1 MQNKYFTRRSKMSNR
16 KKVWFEDAGRK
27 LDPGLV
33 EQLRNSRKVTNQE
46 TNNNEIPII
55 VYLRKNCE
63 QGKKDDLLKVCNV
76 DSHNKLGRELHS
88 INAIKG
94 HLTPDRIKQIKDHEA
109 VDRIFYDRIVT
120 SFLDIASEQTGAAKV
135 REQLGLTGKG
145 VTMAIID
152 TGIYPHEDLTNPA
165 NRIIAFQDF
174 INGESDPYDDNG
186 HGTHCAG
193 DAAGNGSASNGKYT
207 GPAPEASIIGIKVL
221 DEQGSGRLSTIIEGL
236 EWCIDHK
243 EVHNIQII
251 SLSLGAPAYES
262 FRDDPLSLAAQ
273 AAWHEGIVVVAAAG
287 NSGPSP
293 ATISTPAIDPFII
306 TVGSTD
312 DQNTLERADDV
323 IAEYSSRGPTIDTLV
338 KPDVYAPGT
347 NIISLLASGSAIES
361 ELPEMVIDES
371 YIQLSG
377 TSMATPICAG
387 IIALMLEANPN
398 LSPNDIKSILKATSH
413 PTLDDV
419 WGYIEAESATRMA
432 KNYQISAPSEA
443 L

>member
-1 MQNKYFTRRSKMSNR
+1 MSNR
-16 KKVWFEDAGRK
+16 KKVWFENNDRK

-33 EQLRNSRKVTNQE
+33 EQLWNARKVDMNVISS
-46 TNNNEIPII
+46 NEIPII
-55 VYLRKNCE
+55 VYLKKNCDKD
-63 QGKKDDLLKVCNV
+63 KKDDLLKTCNL
-76 DSHNKLGRELHS
+76 DSHNKLERELHS
-88 INAIKG
+88 INGVKG
-94 HLTPDRIKQIKDHEA
+94 HLTPDKIKEIKDHEA

-120 SFLDIASEQTGAAKV
+120 SFLDVACEHIGAVNVHKN
-135 REQLGLTGKG
+135 LDLTGNG
-145 VTMAIID
+145 ITIAVID
-152 TGIYPHEDLTNPA
+152 TGIHPHEDLITPS

-174 INGESDPYDDNG
+174 INGQNEPYDDNG

-193 DAAGNGSASNGKYT
+193 DAAGNGNLSNGRYV

-236 EWCIDHK
+236 EWCMDHK
-243 EVHNIQII
+243 EAHNIRII

-262 FRDDPLSLAAQ
+262 FRDDPLSRAAQ
-273 AAWHEGIVVVAAAG
+273 KAWHQGIVVCAAAG
-287 NSGPSP
+287 NSGPAA

-312 DQNTLERADDV
+312 DQNTLERTDDHIAD
-323 IAEYSSRGPTIDTLV
+323 YSSRGPTIDSLI
-338 KPDVYAPGT
+338 KPDIYAPGT
-347 NIISLLASGSAIES
+347 NIISLLAPGSAIES
-361 ELPEMVIDES
+361 QIPELIIDEN

-413 PTLDDV
+413 PTLDDL
-419 WGYIEAESATRMA
+419 WGYLEAESAVEMA
-432 KNYQISAPSEA
+432 KNYQLQVQTAVQDS
-443 L
+443 

>member
-1 MQNKYFTRRSKMSNR
+1 MSNR
-16 KKVWFEDAGRK
+16 KKVWFENAERK

-33 EQLRNSRKVTNQE
+33 EQLRNSRKVTNHE
-46 TNNNEIPII
+46 TNNQEIPII
-55 VYLRKNCE
+55 VYLKKNCN
-63 QGKKDDLLKVCNV
+63 QDKKGDLLKVCNA
-76 DSHNKLGRELHS
+76 DPHNKLGRELRS
-88 INAIKG
+88 INAMKG
-94 HLTPDRIKQIKDHEA
+94 HLTPDRIKQIKDHDA
-109 VDRIFYDRIVT
+109 VDRIFYDRKVT
-120 SFLDIASEQTGAAKV
+120 SFLDIACEQTGAVKV
-135 REQLGLTGKG
+135 REELGVTGKD
-145 VTMAIID
+145 VTIAVID
-152 TGIYPHEDLTNPA
+152 TGIHPHDDLTNPT

-174 INGESDPYDDNG
+174 INGESEPYDDNG

-193 DAAGNGSASNGKYT
+193 DAAGNGSLSNGKYA
-207 GPAPEASIIGIKVL
+207 GPAPEASIVGLKVL

-243 EVHNIQII
+243 EEHNIRII

-273 AAWHEGIVVVAAAG
+273 AAWHEGMVVCAAAG
-287 NSGPSP
+287 NSGPSA

-312 DQNTLERADDV
+312 DQNTLERTDDV
-323 IAEYSSRGPTIDTLV
+323 IADYSSRGPTIDTLV

-347 NIISLLASGSAIES
+347 NIISLLAPGSAIES
-361 ELPEMVIDES
+361 EIPEMVIDES

-387 IIALMLEANPN
+387 IIALMLEANPK
-398 LSPNDIKSILKATSH
+398 LSPNDVKSILKATSH

-419 WGYIEAESATRMA
+419 WGYIEAESAVQMA
-432 KNYQISAPSEA
+432 KNYLLPATTETV
-443 L
+443 

>member
-1 MQNKYFTRRSKMSNR
+1 M
-16 KKVWFEDAGRK
+16 
-27 LDPGLV
+27 
-33 EQLRNSRKVTNQE
+33 
-46 TNNNEIPII
+46 
-55 VYLRKNCE
+55 
-63 QGKKDDLLKVCNV
+63 
-76 DSHNKLGRELHS
+76 
-88 INAIKG
+88 
-94 HLTPDRIKQIKDHEA
+94 
-109 VDRIFYDRIVT
+109 
-120 SFLDIASEQTGAAKV
+120 DIASEQTGAAKV

-152 TGIYPHEDLTNPA
+152 TGIYPHEDLTSPA

-243 EVHNIQII
+243 EAHNIQII

-371 YIQLSG
+371 YIQLSVPPWQHQFVQG
-377 TSMATPICAG
+377 LLLLCWKLI
-387 IIALMLEANPN
+387 
-398 LSPNDIKSILKATSH
+398 
-413 PTLDDV
+413 
-419 WGYIEAESATRMA
+419 R
-432 KNYQISAPSEA
+432 ISARMILRVS
-443 L
+443 

>member
-1 MQNKYFTRRSKMSNR
+1 MSNR
-16 KKVWFEDAGRK
+16 KKVWFEDAERK

-33 EQLRNSRKVTNQE
+33 EQLRNSRKVDQNE
-46 TNNNEIPII
+46 TSNNEIPLI
-55 VYLRKNCE
+55 VYLKKDCE
-63 QGKKDDLLKVCNV
+63 RGKKDNLLKVCNI
-76 DSHNKLGRELHS
+76 DSHNNLHRELRS
-88 INAIKG
+88 INAMKG
-94 HLTPDRIKQIKDHEA
+94 YLTPDRIQQIKDHEA

-120 SFLDIASEQTGAAKV
+120 AFLDIASEQTGAANV
-135 REQLGLTGKG
+135 QEQLGLTGKG
-145 VTMAIID
+145 VTIAVID
-152 TGIYPHEDLTNPA
+152 TGVHAHDDLTDPT

-174 INGESDPYDDNG
+174 INGESEPYDDNG

-193 DAAGNGSASNGKYT
+193 DAAGNGSLSNGKYI
-207 GPAPEASIIGIKVL
+207 GPAPEASIIGLKVL

-236 EWCIDHK
+236 EWCVDHK
-243 EVHNIQII
+243 EEHNIRII

-273 AAWHEGIVVVAAAG
+273 SAWHQGIVVCAAAG
-287 NSGPSP
+287 NDGPAAS
-293 ATISTPAIDPFII
+293 TISTPAIDPFVI

-312 DQNTLERADDV
+312 DKNTLERTDDGIAD
-323 IAEYSSRGPTIDTLV
+323 YSSRGPTIDKLI

-347 NIISLLASGSAIES
+347 NIISLLAPGSVLES
-361 ELPEMVIDES
+361 QIPEMVIDEN

-413 PTLDDV
+413 PTLDDI
-419 WGYIEAESATRMA
+419 WGYIEAKSAVEMA
-432 KNYQISAPSEA
+432 KNYQRQNSAEVVQES
-443 L
+443 

>member
-1 MQNKYFTRRSKMSNR
+1 MSDR
-16 KKVWFEDAGRK
+16 KKVWFEDAERK

-33 EQLRNSRKVTNQE
+33 EQLRNSRKVPKQE
-46 TNNNEIPII
+46 NDNKEIPII
-55 VYLRKNCE
+55 VYLKKNCD
-63 QGKKDDLLKVCNV
+63 QGKKDDLLKVCNA
-76 DSHNKLGRELHS
+76 DSQNKLGRELRS
-88 INAIKG
+88 INAMQG
-94 HLTPDRIKQIKDHEA
+94 HLTPDRIKEIKDHEA

-120 SFLDIASEQTGAAKV
+120 SFMDIACEQTGAVKV

-145 VTMAIID
+145 VTIAVID
-152 TGIYPHEDLTNPA
+152 TGIHPHEDLTNPE
-165 NRIIAFQDF
+165 NRIIAFQDL
-174 INGESDPYDDNG
+174 INGESEAYDDNG

-193 DAAGNGSASNGKYT
+193 DAAGNGSLSNGKYVGT
-207 GPAPEASIIGIKVL
+207 APEASLIGIKVL

-243 EVHNIQII
+243 EEHNIRII

-262 FRDDPLSLAAQ
+262 FRDDPLALAAQ
-273 AAWHEGIVVVAAAG
+273 SAWHEGIVVCAAAG
-287 NSGPSP
+287 NSGPSA

-323 IAEYSSRGPTIDTLV
+323 IADYSSRGPTIDTFV
-338 KPDVYAPGT
+338 KPDIYAPGT
-347 NIISLLASGSAIES
+347 NIISLLAPGSALES
-361 ELPEMVIDES
+361 ELPEMVIDEN

-387 IIALMLEANPN
+387 IIALMLEANPS

-419 WGYIEAESATRMA
+419 WGYIEAESAARMA
-432 KNYQISAPSEA
+432 QNYLAPAEA
-443 L
+443 IPES